1 MRAVSQYRPRSHVFA
16 PLKTLFAAL
25 ALAASGMAV
34 AQNSLL
40 NVSYDVARE
49 FYKDYNTAFVA
60 HYKNDG
66 PGREGGPVACRLQR
80 PGARRE

>member
-1 MRAVSQYRPRSHVFA
+1 MSFKGPSSECVLSLNAGHALMYSLQ
-16 PLKTLFAAL
+16 LKTLFATL

-49 FYKDYNTAFVA
+49 FY
-60 HYKNDG
+60 
-66 PGREGGPVACRLQR
+66 
-80 PGARRE
+80 

>member
-1 MRAVSQYRPRSHVFA
+1 MYSLQ
-16 PLKTLFAAL
+16 LKTLFATL

-60 HYKNDG
+60 HYKKTTGQDVKVDQSHAG
-66 PGREGGPVACRLQR
+66 SSAQ
-80 PGARRE
+80 

>member
-1 MRAVSQYRPRSHVFA
+1 MYSLQ
-16 PLKTLFAAL
+16 LKTLFATL

-49 FYKDYNTAFVA
+49 F
-60 HYKNDG
+60 
-66 PGREGGPVACRLQR
+66 
-80 PGARRE
+80 